1 VKKVFGVFKVKL
13 FQFFADLQ
21 PRKLFETRLMKLRLR
36 PWASTHLK
44 QKKSE
49 RKNFT
54 FVNIYSFKE
63 FRLRCVEPVKKFR
76 GVVVV
81 KANM

>member
-1 VKKVFGVFKVKL
+1 
-13 FQFFADLQ
+13 
-21 PRKLFETRLMKLRLR
+21 MKLRLR

-54 FVNIYSFKE
+54 FVNVYSFKE
-63 FRLRCVEPVKKFR
+63 FGLRCVEPVKKFR